1 MESAFGYTFFAVLV
15 GGGGIWVEWC
25 SGIGMELVN
34 GGCGCSGETWVKLG
48 LFFLTLLDGAF
59 GATGCQGL
67 SCMYASLRGWG
78 YWIER
83 WYFE

>member
-1 MESAFGYTFFAVLV
+1 MQGVIPTTPLERGSFTESAFGYTFFAVLV

-48 LFFLTLLDGAF
+48 LFF
-59 GATGCQGL
+59 
-67 SCMYASLRGWG
+67 
-78 YWIER
+78 
-83 WYFE
+83 